1 MDAPF
6 RIRQAAEPDLPAV
19 AALEGRCFA
28 DPWSAESFRAF
39 LPGVALLAEDG
50 SGLVGYVFALH
61 AADVG
66 EILNVAVAP
75 EARRRGIGAALVERA
90 CAMLVGLGT
99 DTVFLEVR
107 ESNVAAQTLYRGLG
121 FSLVGRRRRYY
132 RRPLEDALV
141 LARLLTEPG
150 EPAGPAEHG

>member
-1 MDAPF
+1 MGAPF
-6 RIRQAAEPDLPAV
+6 RIRPATEADLPAI
-19 AALEGRCFA
+19 AALERRCFA
-28 DPWSAESFRAF
+28 DPWSADSFRAF

-50 SGLVGYVFALH
+50 SGLLGYVFALH

-75 EARRRGIGAALVERA
+75 EARRRGVGAALVERA
-90 CAMLVGLGT
+90 CAFLVGLGA

-107 ESNVAAQTLYRGLG
+107 ESNVAAQALYRGLG
-121 FSLVGRRRRYY
+121 FSAVGRRRRYY

-141 LARLLTEPG
+141 LARLFPGGNGTEGGAEPG
-150 EPAGPAEHG
+150 